1 MVGSYFVLSSASMA
15 TCLSP
20 SPFPYTVFTS
30 AAQFSSSGK
39 YGLDDKGILT
49 FDYGRAYGGLGRWHN
64 PFLLPGTHMRCTG
77 IGKKPYARMTP

>member
-30 AAQFSSSGK
+30 AAQFASSGK

-64 PFLLPGTHMRCTG
+64 PFFYCPVRTCVVQGL
-77 IGKKPYARMTP
+77 ARNPMQG